1 MSVFDVDPALMRRI
15 ENMSDMMNRLGFD
28 SLAGLRS
35 PSRATLGSAV
45 SVCESCPAG
54 DMCHDWLP
62 RAAETLGKAPAFC
75 PNGERFAQ
83 LKAEQ
88 NATRD

>member
-1 MSVFDVDPALMRRI
+1 MSVFDVDPALVRRI

-54 DMCHDWLP
+54 DVCHDWLL
-62 RAAETLGKAPAFC
+62 RAAKTLCKVPPFC
-75 PNGERFAQ
+75 PNAERFAQ
-83 LKAEQ
+83 LRAEQ
-88 NATRD
+88 DACGG

>member
-1 MSVFDVDPALMRRI
+1 MSVFDVDQGLMRRI
-15 ENMSDMMNRLGFD
+15 ENMSDMMNRLALD
-28 SLAGLRS
+28 ARAAIRS

-45 SVCESCPAG
+45 TVCESCPTG
-54 DMCHDWLP
+54 DVCHDWLL

-88 NATRD
+88 DATRD